1 MIQHQQILKQLE
13 SNCKKTNNKKNGRE
27 LKKKKE
33 VIETRVLTYLNKTK
47 RDGVKTQD
55 IMVLSKEKVSR
66 PSKPRDEKEKD
77 VQQILQRVGVRN
89 TEQAYQEIIEAM
101 KGEERRKQGL
111 VLKQPKKWEK
121 LGICLSILSYEK
133 LKF

>member
-1 MIQHQQILKQLE
+1 MSGDSQIVAELSQLKEIEKELKRL
-13 SNCKKTNNKKNGRE
+13 SGLSRE

-66 PSKPRDEKEKD
+66 PSKPKDEKEKD

-89 TEQAYQEIIEAM
+89 TEQAYQEIMEAM

-111 VLKQPKKWEK
+111 VLKQPKK
-121 LGICLSILSYEK
+121 
-133 LKF
+133 